1 MSLNKEVVIF
11 NNKSTINF
19 VYKKISILSGKV
31 KFPGI
36 AIIINEKNKI
46 DGVVTDGDFRRA
58 YIKGINFNKNIRD
71 LMISDPIL
79 ININTP
85 NHKVENIVNRKINK
99 LKRLKYGIRHVI
111 FVDSKKQFVKIEYY
125 ENLQNV
131 KKFLNK
137 IAIFGLG
144 YVGLTLA
151 AHISNREYNVI
162 GIEKNLKILEN
173 LNKNKIHVF
182 EPGLKDFI
190 KLNKYSNFLKF
201 ENKLYE
207 NADIYIITVGT
218 PIKNKM
224 VETNSI
230 KNVVINICKYLK
242 KNDQIMLR
250 STVEVGTTRN
260 LIIPLIFKL
269 TKLKA
274 GEDYNIS
281 FVPERTAEGVALK
294 ELKSIP
300 QIVGGYSK
308 ECVKKSSDFWGN
320 FSSSVVQVKSIEEA
334 ELIKLA
340 NNTFR
345 DLSFSFSNELG
356 LICQKYNINAFDLI
370 NSANSGY
377 KRNQIPSPSPGVG
390 GYCLTKDPLIYSKTA
405 QKNNLK
411 FNLGEISRKVN
422 DRSVKEIFNLI
433 RKFSKFLKLEL
444 KSLNILIVGVAF
456 KGVPENNDTRDSIAI
471 KIKDL
476 LSPKVNKIYAWD
488 AIINKK
494 DLISLGF
501 KNYNS
506 IINVSNNVDV
516 VLILNNNPKNFKNLF
531 LKIKSKNKL
540 IYDGWSL
547 FNSQEVEKIK
557 KLSYSTI
564 GYEKFKK

>member
-1 MSLNKEVVIF
+1 MNKEVVIF

-19 VYKKISILSGKV
+19 VYKKISKLSGKV

-46 DGVVTDGDFRRA
+46 NGIVTDGDFRRA

-131 KKFLNK
+131 KKFPNK

-207 NADIYIITVGT
+207 NVDIYIITVGT

-300 QIVGGYSK
+300 QIIGGYSK

-433 RKFSKFLKLEL
+433 RKLSKFLKLEL
-444 KSLNILIVGVAF
+444 KNLNILIVGVAF
-456 KGVPENNDTRDSIAI
+456 KGVPENNDTRDSIAL

-476 LSPKVNKIYAWD
+476 LSSKVNKIYAWD

-516 VLILNNNPKNFKNLF
+516 ILILNNNPKNFKNLF

-540 IYDGWSL
+540 IYDGWNL